1 MTLKQD
7 SVHLLFV
14 LYWVICCLNQGIY
27 YRIFLSQTGSGFQT
41 LSGSAIPK
49 YWSST
54 PPPPHHQVFQEL
66 VPFVRVAA

>member
-54 PPPPHHQVFQEL
+54 PPPHHQVFQEL